1 MNLLG
6 TLEETLIPLS
16 VCKIRNHYEIFHSD
30 IM

>member
-1 MNLLG
+1 MNLLS

-16 VCKIRNHYEIFHSD
+16 VCKIWGHYAIFHPA